1 LEDFQKKA
9 LHQLLIDD
17 KDLRLLPISAATG
30 FGKSLI
36 FTLFSSAY
44 NFLNSAVPPVA
55 VGLVADLNA
64 AAKVDCKATVI
75 VTPLISLIND
85 KIANLAKFGCTFSL
99 SFSRHA

>member
-1 LEDFQKKA
+1 
-9 LHQLLIDD
+9 
-17 KDLRLLPISAATG
+17 
-30 FGKSLI
+30 
-36 FTLFSSAY
+36 
-44 NFLNSAVPPVA
+44 VPPVA